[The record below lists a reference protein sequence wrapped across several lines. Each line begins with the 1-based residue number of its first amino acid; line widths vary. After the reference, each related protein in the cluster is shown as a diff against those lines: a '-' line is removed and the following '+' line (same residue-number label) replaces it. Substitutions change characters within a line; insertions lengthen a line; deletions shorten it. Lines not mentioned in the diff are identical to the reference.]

1 MLNKISSFVVFVFF
15 FLPFWAFNCL
25 NAMIVNQKGPTFGL
39 CSVYI
44 TSHIHV
50 CSKCA
55 LTYSKQNKKILITTK
70 YMF

>member
-1 MLNKISSFVVFVFF
+1 
-15 FLPFWAFNCL
+15 
-25 NAMIVNQKGPTFGL
+25 MIVNQKGPTFGL

-55 LTYSKQNKKILITTK
+55 LTYSKQNKKNTHNNQIYVLKPATFTRW
-70 YMF
+70 YF